1 MIHVNKFSTSTATA
15 ALLLFTSVQGHMV
28 MRTPPSY
35 NLYTGDTLLQVD
47 PLDGVKYL
55 YPCQNRYEAGNVTTV
70 KAGDVQLV
78 QFTGGAQHGGG
89 SCQFSVSYDDPE
101 KYNGSWNTSA
111 TFKTIYTIIGGCPA
125 EFHDEA
131 NNLPTE
137 GRPKD
142 AQQRLN
148 TDFCN
153 NDSGVDCTREFLI
166 PIPDFLP
173 QGKATFAWTW
183 FNKLGQREM
192 YMNCAP
198 VEITGGQ
205 PSPEKYESLPNI
217 FIANIPKQ
225 KGIPG
230 YDGCVTGGGAANVV
244 NIPNPG
250 KYGRIINQLKRPFSK
265 PDPAPAGFNLC
276 PKIDNDAL
284 PVFEDNPKTISKG
297 GAAPTGGEEEEA
309 NSGTS
314 ASASGTVT
322 GTGKPPA
329 VSTTTTTSASAAAA
343 GTETTVASISS
354 ASASA
359 SASASGDA
367 KATDV
372 DASGTFITAPS
383 DGLASTATAS
393 ATGGAESGSGGEN
406 SEGGKCEDANAT
418 ETGAGAGEKTTIE
431 VTKTMTVKVTVTANV
446 PSDASA
452 SAGSGS
458 GGDEGGSGEKKQ
470 CEKGQVAVC
479 FGDDFFGLCDNGW
492 AVPQKVSQGT
502 RCENGSLVQSAVRR
516 EGGKRAE
523 SYAAGEGHARRHLTR
538 RSGRPL

>member
-1 MIHVNKFSTSTATA
+1 MIHVKKFSTSTATA

-101 KYNGSWNTSA
+101 KSNGSWNTSA

-183 FNKLGQREM
+183 FNKLGRREM

-217 FIANIPKQ
+217 FIANILDQ

-250 KYGRIINQLKRPFSK
+250 KYGRIINQLNKPFSK
-265 PDPAPAGFNLC
+265 PDPAPAGSNLC
-276 PKIDNDAL
+276 PKIDNATL

-297 GAAPTGGEEEEA
+297 GAAPTGGEEEEVNA
-309 NSGTS
+309 GTS
-314 ASASGTVT
+314 ASITVTGT

-329 VSTTTTTSASAAAA
+329 VTTTTTTSASAAVA
-343 GTETTVASISS
+343 GTKMTVAPIS
-354 ASASA
+354 SASA

-393 ATGGAESGSGGEN
+393 ATGGVESGSGG
-406 SEGGKCEDANAT
+406 GKCDDDANAT
-418 ETGAGAGEKTTIE
+418 ETGAGAGDKTTIE

-446 PSDASA
+446 PSDTSA
-452 SAGSGS
+452 SAGSGSGS

-479 FGDDFFGLCDNGW
+479 FGDDFFGLCANGW

-502 RCENGSLVQSAVRR
+502 RCENGSLVHSAVRR

-523 SYAAGEGHARRHLTR
+523 SYAAGEGHARRHLKR

>member
-1 MIHVNKFSTSTATA
+1 MVHVNKFSTSTATA

-35 NLYTGDTLLQVD
+35 NLYKGDTLLQVD

-55 YPCQNRYEAGNVTTV
+55 YPCQNRYEAGNATTL

-101 KYNGSWNTSA
+101 KSNGSWSTSA

-265 PDPAPAGFNLC
+265 PDPAPAGYNLG
-276 PKIDNDAL
+276 PKIDNDTL

-297 GAAPTGGEEEEA
+297 GAAPTGGEEEVNA
-309 NSGTS
+309 GTTS
-314 ASASGTVT
+314 ASVTVT
-322 GTGKPPA
+322 GTVNQPA
-329 VSTTTTTSASAAAA
+329 VTTTTTTTSASAAA
-343 GTETTVASISS
+343 GTETAVAPISS
-354 ASASA
+354 AS
-359 SASASGDA
+359 
-367 KATDV
+367 
-372 DASGTFITAPS
+372 ASGTFITAPS
-383 DGLASTATAS
+383 DELASTATAS
-393 ATGGAESGSGGEN
+393 ATGAAESDSG
-406 SEGGKCEDANAT
+406 GGKCDDANAT
-418 ETGAGAGEKTTIE
+418 ETGAGDGEKTTIE

-446 PSDASA
+446 PSGTSASA

-458 GGDEGGSGEKKQ
+458 GGDEGGSGEQKKQ
-470 CEKGQVAVC
+470 CEKDQVAVC
-479 FGDDFFGLCDNGW
+479 FGDDFFGLCANGW
-492 AVPQKVSQGT
+492 AVPQKVSPGT
-502 RCENGSLVQSAVRR
+502 RCENGSLVYSAVQR

-523 SYAAGEGHARRHLTR
+523 SYAAGEGHARRHLKR